1 YTLEVFNIPSEWNGI
16 YNVMTQ
22 NETLIFGE
30 FSGEESTFLV
40 NFGLEAEGCD
50 QINEI
55 YGCTD
60 AEAINFNPEATMDDG
75 SCEYDFECGISFEV
89 IADSLGEN
97 MFYII
102 PSGNIVNAS
111 SVLWDFGDGS
121 TSTEFYP
128 THIYESDGPF
138 TLCLFVTFEDNI
150 GNYCEISYCEV
161 LDGTLFGGPGVLSGG
176 FMINVIP
183 TDALSNDS
191 SIAKTEISVYPNP
204 TNDMATISYLSDRSE
219 KLTLRIFDLT
229 GKVLEQQVLSSSI
242 GKQKIQVD
250 LSEFPQ
256 GLYLIGLEQNE
267 SRTYAK
273 VVRR

>member
-1 YTLEVFNIPSEWNGI
+1 FNIPSEWNGI

-60 AEAINFNPEATMDDG
+60 AEAINFNPEATIDDG